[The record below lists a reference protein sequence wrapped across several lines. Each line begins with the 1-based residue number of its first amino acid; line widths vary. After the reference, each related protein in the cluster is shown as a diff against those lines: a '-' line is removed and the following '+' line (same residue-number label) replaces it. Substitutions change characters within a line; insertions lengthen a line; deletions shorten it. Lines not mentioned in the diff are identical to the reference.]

1 MQNHPPTTRVAIDF
15 GASNTDAVAQH
26 SITGETVRR
35 WTLPS
40 VGSPSVQRIHE
51 VLAAA
56 QFDVQAVDWVAVTG
70 GDRSALPPTIGTR
83 PLRQVNEMRAI
94 GAGGLALAGVRD
106 AVVVSAGSGTAV
118 VRASASG
125 AHHITGTGVG
135 GGTLI
140 GLSRL
145 LINSVDPR
153 EIDAL
158 ASRGSSSAL
167 NLTIGEVLGGA
178 IGNLP
183 AETTAVNFGRVAR
196 HVVDASREDIAAALV
211 NMVAQVIGVIAL
223 NAARAEQLSD
233 IVVVGHLMD
242 LPAVRAI
249 LALVGEFYGATFRIP
264 EHGGFATATGALLE
278 GAAVDHTN

>member
-1 MQNHPPTTRVAIDF
+1 MQNATPATRVAIDF
-15 GASNTDAVAQH
+15 GASNTDAVAQRA
-26 SITGETVRR
+26 STRETILR

-40 VGSPSVQRIHE
+40 VGAPSIQRIHE
-51 VLAAA
+51 VLAAGSVSA
-56 QFDVQAVDWVAVTG
+56 RDVEWVAVTG
-70 GDRSALPPTIGTR
+70 GDRSSLPPTIDSR

-94 GAGGLALAGVRD
+94 GVGGLALARVTD

-118 VRASASG
+118 VRASPSG

-145 LINSVDPR
+145 LLNSVDPR

-158 ASRGSSSAL
+158 ASRGLSSAL

-196 HVVDASREDIAAALV
+196 HAVDASREDIAAALV

-242 LPAVRAI
+242 LPTVRAI

-278 GAAVDHTN
+278 GAAAQPPK